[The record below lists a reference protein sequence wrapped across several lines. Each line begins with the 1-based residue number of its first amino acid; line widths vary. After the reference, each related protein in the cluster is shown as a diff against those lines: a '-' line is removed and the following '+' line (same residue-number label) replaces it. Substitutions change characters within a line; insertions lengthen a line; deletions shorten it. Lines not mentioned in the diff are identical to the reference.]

1 MLDTQHQIT
10 GFHEKFVHEDALR
23 FQKATRMARA
33 AGTLLGQKLGRSKQE
48 TDALGDLLM
57 RADLTTP
64 GDADLHQAIKEAIE
78 TSTANLTDIEITMII
93 ELARTQAMQPPVRDN
108 ALQQP

>member
-1 MLDTQHQIT
+1 
-10 GFHEKFVHEDALR
+10 
-23 FQKATRMARA
+23 MARA

-78 TSTANLTDIEITMII
+78 TSTAILTDLEITKII
-93 ELARTQAMQPPVRDN
+93 ELARSQPMQPPVRDTT
-108 ALQQP
+108 LQQP

>member
-1 MLDTQHQIT
+1 
-10 GFHEKFVHEDALR
+10 
-23 FQKATRMARA
+23 MARA

-78 TSTANLTDIEITMII
+78 TSTAILTDLEITKII
-93 ELARTQAMQPPVRDN
+93 ELARSQAMQPPARN
-108 ALQQP
+108 NTPQHS

>member
-1 MLDTQHQIT
+1 
-10 GFHEKFVHEDALR
+10 
-23 FQKATRMARA
+23 MARA

-48 TDALGDLLM
+48 TDTLVDLLM

-78 TSTANLTDIEITMII
+78 TSTAILTDLEITKII
-93 ELARTQAMQPPVRDN
+93 ELARSQAMQPPVRDTT
-108 ALQQP
+108 LQQP